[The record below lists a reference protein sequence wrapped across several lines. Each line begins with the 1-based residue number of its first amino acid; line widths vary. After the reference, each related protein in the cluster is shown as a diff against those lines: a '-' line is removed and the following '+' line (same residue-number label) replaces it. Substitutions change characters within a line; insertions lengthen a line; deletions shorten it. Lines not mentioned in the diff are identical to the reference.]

1 MQTWTAQK
9 TGRQKTWFVGYVG
22 WRGWPI
28 AGVSCDVGT
37 EIRSNWQ
44 QLTIYAGCGKVQ
56 QAWVCLLQLRS
67 VAHIGMS
74 IADIFPCGTTI
85 IFLVFGKNLSLGW
98 SYSILFTIILYHV
111 YIYIH
116 LFTSAFDHWNPQFPR
131 GPYITGIRAKAR
143 RCFRLSAK
151 RAPRFPVA
159 LAFLRRWPRLWFMI
173 KKIFQFVTKCFA
185 TEPWSFPSNLST
197 LEIPFPSFGTLE
209 HDPSLIYYRMITFQ
223 FATSA
228 AVFWSEHF

>member
-1 MQTWTAQK
+1 MQ
-9 TGRQKTWFVGYVG
+9 VV
-22 WRGWPI
+22 
-28 AGVSCDVGT
+28 V
-37 EIRSNWQ
+37 RSSRLESVYSNSVPLHTSEWVLLIFSHVV
-44 QLTIYAGCGKVQ
+44 QL
-56 QAWVCLLQLRS
+56 
-67 VAHIGMS
+67 
-74 IADIFPCGTTI
+74 
-85 IFLVFGKNLSLGW
+85 
-98 SYSILFTIILYHV
+98 SYSWYLERIYHLDDLTQYYSLLSYTM
-111 YIYIH
+111 YIYIYYIH